1 MSMLKF
7 EDEMINKILDFNIN
21 RILTYNGSDNSF

>member
-1 MSMLKF
+1 MLKF